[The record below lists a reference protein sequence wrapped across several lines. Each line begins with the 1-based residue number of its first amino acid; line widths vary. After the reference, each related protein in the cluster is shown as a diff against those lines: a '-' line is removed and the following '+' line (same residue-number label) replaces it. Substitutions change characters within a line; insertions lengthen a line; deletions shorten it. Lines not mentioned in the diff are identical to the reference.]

1 MSASIFFMVS
11 PIKNISAVVIFVK
24 SLFYQEHTVVTGN
37 LFHFSYVTIFTRLK
51 CFWVKM
57 IHRSY
62 GNNQTEWKKTYECD
76 VTFIDKRKEIL
87 RKKKQDLDGNAGVL
101 I

>member
-1 MSASIFFMVS
+1 
-11 PIKNISAVVIFVK
+11 
-24 SLFYQEHTVVTGN
+24 
-37 LFHFSYVTIFTRLK
+37 
-51 CFWVKM
+51 M
-57 IHRSY
+57 IYRSY
-62 GNNQTEWKKTYECD
+62 RNNQIEWKKTYECD